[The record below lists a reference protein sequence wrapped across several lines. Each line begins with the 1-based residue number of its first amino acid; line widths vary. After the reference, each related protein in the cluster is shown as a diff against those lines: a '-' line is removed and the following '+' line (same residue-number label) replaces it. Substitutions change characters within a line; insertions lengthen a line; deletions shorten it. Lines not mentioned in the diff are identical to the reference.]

1 MKRARRRGEGPLSEG
16 PFLSTREF
24 DAELLYRDDNDKKAL
39 ESMNEFQREA
49 ELARRYEEVARERQ
63 RAELLRSS
71 KDRKDGRLEAL
82 SDIRARRA
90 RMKQLQSKASDTS
103 CMFAFRVV
111 DPRMGSRLQLT
122 LAFEGWWIA
131 ANASE
136 EGEIQ
141 SREGSEMEFSS
152 EAEGPPSD
160 AEAPQTP
167 KKPPEEIPEPKSVS
181 KKRPAARPDEGD
193 ASLFAEDRLD
203 FEERTRKSLSLRM
216 LGRLSLALLNR
227 VRVSVSRLNHI
238 LEHPQAE
245 SYLKGCVVKVSPPGG
260 VPALRGAPPPDAI
273 VCQIVGIRTCSE
285 YSVKVDGSIRR
296 CIYSLVLRPTPK
308 ASAKYDRE
316 FTLAELIDA
325 PATQK
330 EFDNWLKKL
339 QQFDT
344 VDDLA
349 KKMKNKAM
357 QLEKFTFTDADV
369 QQILQSKEK
378 ASASPLQTRGALIK
392 QATALRHQVNSVMAS
407 LSSTSTASSDRKELR
422 ECLAVLLQRK
432 AAAEAQLAKCRFQP
446 LADTINTQRRLAQT
460 IGDTPRRG
468 GLLTAHRRHD
478 DSTPPSHSGAASP
491 AVHGMC
497 IATGLQSI
505 MGQTHEQQQ
514 RLASTYVQIMD
525 TGASLAARIKAAPPP
540 PGAYYAPLML
550 STPAK
555 IELPAQCLSIS
566 LEEYKRQVAQL
577 ASMQLGG

>member
-103 CMFAFRVV
+103 
-111 DPRMGSRLQLT
+111 S
-122 LAFEGWWIA
+122 
-131 ANASE
+131 NASE

-478 DSTPPSHSGAASP
+478 DSTPPSHSGAACET
-491 AVHGMC
+491 MNQLYK
-497 IATGLQSI
+497 TLN
-505 MGQTHEQQQ
+505 T
-514 RLASTYVQIMD
+514 
-525 TGASLAARIKAAPPP
+525 PPP